1 LTFPVERDSDVGN
14 EYDSNRESRELE
26 PEETIGKSLENS
38 ENGLE
43 NEDETEAGR
52 EEAGREEAG
61 R

>member
-1 LTFPVERDSDVGN
+1 MTSPVERDSDVGN
-14 EYDSNRESRELE
+14 ESDSNRESRELE

-38 ENGLE
+38 EKGLE